1 MDIKVVPGI
10 LESSKGEVE
19 RKIGKVKDIVD
30 EVMIDIIDGK
40 FADNKTIEVEDLT
53 DIYGEMSLGVQLMVE
68 EPVKQL
74 RDCAEVGVD
83 LVMGQIELMKD
94 QVEFIQK
101 ARELQILPGLA
112 LDLKTPIEDI
122 EEEALVKVSEILLMS
137 VPVGFSGQAFDDQ
150 VLSKIEGLRKDVRFK
165 GNIWVDGGVNEK
177 TIERCVEAGAS
188 RLSVTS
194 GIWEEKEVEK
204 AYGKLTRLARLTAKG

>member
-19 RKIGKVKDIVD
+19 RKIEKVKDIVD
-30 EVMIDIIDGK
+30 EVMIDIVDGK
-40 FADNKTIEVEDLT
+40 FVANKTIGVEDLA

-68 EPVKQL
+68 EPVKKL
-74 RDCAEVGVD
+74 SDCAEVGVD
-83 LVMGQIELMKD
+83 LAMGQIELMRD
-94 QVEFIQK
+94 QIEFIQK
-101 ARELQILPGLA
+101 ARSLQILPGLA

-137 VPVGFSGQAFDDQ
+137 VPAGFSGQAFDDQ

-177 TIERCVEAGAS
+177 TIERSVEAGAS

-194 GIWEEKEVEK
+194 GIWGEKEVEK